1 MTLSIVC
8 ITFRYHL
15 TCHTLQNLPW
25 QFNLL
30 QINPP
35 LGWGQKPFLCVPT
48 ALYICSG
55 GLDYKEYACNVGDLG
70 LIPGL
75 GRSPGGGHGNPLQ
88 YSCLENPHGQ
98 RSLVGFSPW
107 GHKESDMTER
117 RSLHYK
123 GREPHFVHHCLSGTW
138 HTTYLECNT
147 YFLLIFFFN
156 EWDE

>member
-8 ITFRYHL
+8 IIFRYQL
-15 TCHTLQNLPW
+15 TCDTLQNLPW

-35 LGWGQKPFLCVPT
+35 LGWGQRPFLCVPT

-55 GLDYKEYACNVGDLG
+55 GLDDKEYTCNVGDLG

-88 YSCLENPHGQ
+88 CSCLENPHGQ
-98 RSLVGFSPW
+98 RSLAGYSPW
-107 GHKESDMTER
+107 GHKESDTTEQLTHAAYQPDVLNSSILKVICSTKEISALFLPLFS
-117 RSLHYK
+117 SL
-123 GREPHFVHHCLSGTW
+123 
-138 HTTYLECNT
+138 
-147 YFLLIFFFN
+147 
-156 EWDE
+156 